1 MVAWKGY
8 MLLLKAVA
16 TALVLIAGA
25 AVVLWYANTLN
36 SWVLG
41 GLIGGLAAL
50 LLSIP
55 ISLMLFSYLSHR
67 HDGRS
72 RRSDDA
78 YDEAEPLLDDYDEVP
93 RRLMKRIS
101 IEADN
106 EYPGLRRGVWGE
118 EYEEYEDDEQHYLPA
133 PSRQQLPAP
142 RVVASDQ
149 QLVHRSPSTQRD
161 VRQTRQLSQR
171 DLEIESRNTTSRRP
185 NNPGYPAEK
194 TRGKFQSQ
202 ALRIA
207 REEAYRR
214 SEKEEEISDLP
225 LPRSRR
231 PTSSLHTRK
240 LDTDRNEKP
249 VGSRGYRQSSED
261 MQDDQS
267 AYPSVQQG
275 NLQRG
280 RRIVD
285 ANPSPNSPSRTY
297 ANAAENQAHQLD
309 YEEDSDPGFFDQ
321 TYMTG
326 DLKKPLLRRAPYMY
340 DNDAL
345 KNELAQ
351 QVDPPVTRR
360 STRYLPIRR
369 DEE

>member
-1 MVAWKGY
+1 

-67 HDGRS
+67 YDGRS
-72 RRSDDA
+72 IMT
-78 YDEAEPLLDDYDEVP
+78 EDDYDEVP
-93 RRLMKRIS
+93 RRVIKRIS
-101 IEADN
+101 VEADD
-106 EYPGLRRGVWGE
+106 EYPVHRRGVWGE
-118 EYEEYEDDEQHYLPA
+118 EYEEYEDDDQRYFPTL
-133 PSRQQLPAP
+133 SRQQLPAP
-142 RVVASDQ
+142 RVAASDQ
-149 QLVHRSPSTQRD
+149 QSVYRPASTQRGA
-161 VRQTRQLSQR
+161 RETRQLPQR
-171 DLEIESRNTTSRRP
+171 DLEDESRHTTSRRS
-185 NNPGYPAEK
+185 NNPAFPGYQTEK
-194 TRGKFQSQ
+194 TRGQFQSQ

-214 SEKEEEISDLP
+214 SEKGEEIDVYP
-225 LPRSRR
+225 
-231 PTSSLHTRK
+231 PTQQ
-240 LDTDRNEKP
+240 RN
-249 VGSRGYRQSSED
+249 S
-261 MQDDQS
+261 
-267 AYPSVQQG
+267 
-275 NLQRG
+275 QRE

-285 ANPSPNSPSRTY
+285 ANPSPNSPYRTVS
-297 ANAAENQAHQLD
+297 NADKDHARYIEH
-309 YEEDSDPGFFDQ
+309 EEDSDSEVFDQ

-351 QVDPPVTRR
+351 QVSPPTTRR

>member
-1 MVAWKGY
+1 

-67 HDGRS
+67 YDGRS
-72 RRSDDA
+72 SIRVGDTYGEANALSDG
-78 YDEAEPLLDDYDEVP
+78 YDEVP
-93 RRLMKRIS
+93 ERVMKRIS
-101 IEADN
+101 IEVDDK
-106 EYPGLRRGVWGE
+106 YPAYRRAVWGK
-118 EYEEYEDDEQHYLPA
+118 EYEEYEADDQHYLPA
-133 PSRQQLPAP
+133 SSRQRLPAP
-142 RVVASDQ
+142 RTVASDQ
-149 QLVHRSPSTQRD
+149 QSVHRSSSTQRG
-161 VRQTRQLSQR
+161 VHETRQLSQR
-171 DLEIESRNTTSRRP
+171 DLEIEGRNTTNRRSNHP
-185 NNPGYPAEK
+185 GFPGYQTEK
-194 TRGKFQSQ
+194 TRGQFQSQ

-214 SEKEEEISDLP
+214 SEKNDEIDELP
-225 LPRSRR
+225 LYRSRR
-231 PTSSLHTRK
+231 PDSPLHTRK
-240 LDTDRNEKP
+240 LDTDWEEK
-249 VGSRGYRQSSED
+249 SDSSYDYRQYPEEPE
-261 MQDDQS
+261 DDQDS
-267 AYPSVQQG
+267 YPPAQQRYS
-275 NLQRG
+275 QRG

-285 ANPSPNSPSRTY
+285 ANPSPNSPYHAFSNSPEDR
-297 ANAAENQAHQLD
+297 AHQT
-309 YEEDSDPGFFDQ
+309 EQKEDSDPGISDQ

-345 KNELAQ
+345 KNKLAQ

-360 STRYLPIRR
+360 STRYLPIRD

>member
-1 MVAWKGY
+1 

-67 HDGRS
+67 YDGRS
-72 RRSDDA
+72 IMTEDA
-78 YDEAEPLLDDYDEVP
+78 YNEVP
-93 RRLMKRIS
+93 RRVIKRIS
-101 IEADN
+101 VEADDEY
-106 EYPGLRRGVWGE
+106 EYPVHRRGVWGE
-118 EYEEYEDDEQHYLPA
+118 EYEEYEEYEEDDQRYFPTS
-133 PSRQQLPAP
+133 SRQQLPAP
-142 RVVASDQ
+142 RVAASDQ
-149 QLVHRSPSTQRD
+149 QSVYRPASTQRGA
-161 VRQTRQLSQR
+161 RETRQLPQR
-171 DLEIESRNTTSRRP
+171 DLEDESRHTTSRRS
-185 NNPGYPAEK
+185 NNPAFPGYQTEK
-194 TRGKFQSQ
+194 TRGQFQSQ

-214 SEKEEEISDLP
+214 SEKEEEIDDFP
-225 LPRSRR
+225 SRR
-231 PTSSLHTRK
+231 YVYPPTQQ
-240 LDTDRNEKP
+240 RN
-249 VGSRGYRQSSED
+249 S
-261 MQDDQS
+261 
-267 AYPSVQQG
+267 
-275 NLQRG
+275 QRE

-285 ANPSPNSPSRTY
+285 ANPSPNSPYRTPS
-297 ANAAENQAHQLD
+297 NVDEDQAHHIEQ
-309 YEEDSDPGFFDQ
+309 EEDSDPEVFDQ
-321 TYMTG
+321 THMTG

-340 DNDAL
+340 DTDAL

-351 QVDPPVTRR
+351 QVSPPTTRR
-360 STRYLPIRR
+360 STRYLPIKR